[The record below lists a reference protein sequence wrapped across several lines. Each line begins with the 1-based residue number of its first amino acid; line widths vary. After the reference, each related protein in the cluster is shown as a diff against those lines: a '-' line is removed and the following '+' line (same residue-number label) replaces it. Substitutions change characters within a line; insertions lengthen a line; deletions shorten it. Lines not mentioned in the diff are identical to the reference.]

1 MATDEAA
8 PPSPVTS
15 ADVARLAGVSRATVS
30 FVLNDTQ
37 GHRVSDGTRD
47 RVRLAAQQLGY
58 VPHAAARAL
67 RAGRSDL
74 ILLPASVSALGR
86 LVSDW
91 VDELHGELDRH
102 GYTVVLHAG
111 RFPDAVSGARA
122 WAELRPAAVLAL
134 DGDRFTA
141 QAAELLRRAGVRALL
156 AVAARPVAGVHTLT
170 MDHAGIGSAAARHL
184 IARGRRSIG
193 VVMPQERGLN
203 AFAEPRLAGA
213 RGVAATCTATV
224 TPVEMAYSLE
234 SAKELARRWPGLG
247 LDAVFAYND
256 EYAALLMHAFQDAG
270 IAIPGDVAVVG
281 ADDLLQARLQ
291 RPQLTSIRF
300 ELPTAGQAADTIH
313 ELITRGT
320 APLLPSVDFTL
331 VHRQSS

>member
-1 MATDEAA
+1 MAADRTA

-30 FVLNDTQ
+30 FVLNNTQ
-37 GHRVSDGTRD
+37 GHRVSDTTRD
-47 RVRLAAQQLGY
+47 RVLASAEQLGY
-58 VPHAAARAL
+58 VPHAAARTL

-74 ILLPASVSALGR
+74 VLLPVSTSALGR

-91 VDELHGELDRH
+91 LDDLHSELDRH

-134 DGDRFTA
+134 DGEHFTG
-141 QAAELLRRAGVRALL
+141 QAAELLRRAGIRALM

-170 MDHAGIGSAAARHL
+170 FDHAEIGAVAVRHL
-184 IARGRRSIG
+184 IERGRRSIG
-193 VVMPQERGLN
+193 VIMPQERGLN

-213 RGVAATCTATV
+213 RGVAATQMATV
-224 TPVEMAYSLE
+224 TPVELAYSLE
-234 SAKELARRWPGLG
+234 SAAELARRWPDLG
-247 LDAVFAYND
+247 LDALFAYND
-256 EYAALLMHAFQDAG
+256 EYAALLIHAFQDAG
-270 IAIPGDVAVVG
+270 IDIPVDVAVVG
-281 ADDLLQARLQ
+281 ADDLLQGRLQ
-291 RPQLTSIRF
+291 RPELTSIRL
-300 ELPTAGQAADTIH
+300 ELPTAGRVADTIH
-313 ELITRGT
+313 QLIEHGT
-320 APLLPSVDFTL
+320 APLLPPADFTL